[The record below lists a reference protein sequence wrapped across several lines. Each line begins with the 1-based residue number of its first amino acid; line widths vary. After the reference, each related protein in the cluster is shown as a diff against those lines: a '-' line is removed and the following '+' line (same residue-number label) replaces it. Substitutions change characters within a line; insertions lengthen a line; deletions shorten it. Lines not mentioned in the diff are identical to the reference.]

1 MKQLERYEDFLNRVD
16 ELGVMAFSRIL
27 EGFPSLAAETPERI
41 WHTGDYDTDPWCW
54 KDRAAEDKRLAFGC
68 ILGGNKGFV
77 SAKLYPVFYAACHP
91 VQSMEERRSEG
102 LVSQTA
108 WELWKLFEDKKS
120 LDTGDIRRQLG
131 VSKKKGS
138 SRVDAA
144 ISELQQ
150 YYYITVAGSRQKT
163 DKFGKPYGWHINVYE
178 KVEDWAP
185 QPWMEGISA
194 LSRAEAVE
202 TILGVGTA
210 AGKNVDRDK
219 LAKILVLY

>member
-16 ELGVMAFSRIL
+16 ELGFMAFSRIL
-27 EGFPSLAAETPERI
+27 EGFPSLAAETPEKI
-41 WHTGDYDTDPWCW
+41 WHTGDSETDPWCW

-77 SAKLYPVFYAACHP
+77 SARLYPVFYAACHP

-108 WELWKLFEDKKS
+108 WELWKLFQDKKM

-163 DKFGKPYGWHINVYE
+163 DKFGKPYGWHINVYDR
-178 KVEDWAP
+178 VEDWAP
-185 QPWMEGISA
+185 QAWMEGHA
-194 LSRAEAVE
+194 TLSRDEAVE
-202 TILGVGTA
+202 TLLSVGFA
-210 AGKNVDRDK
+210 AGRDVDRDK
-219 LAKILVLY
+219 LAKILGLY